1 MLPPSGK
8 WSVQPPP
15 WAALDFDNPL
25 LKDVQHV
32 ATGSAPFLNRGEY
45 NDSFRTSATPPVPVR
60 QPTGISYNL
69 TGSTGYLA
77 TNAGGWVNAKTDWTV
92 YVLGIPRSVTVNSSI
107 AVVAEAPGSGTRDR
121 SIQIN
126 SLGKVIGGGYDTGN
140 RQVISTSSLTA
151 NVPASAAVRGTS
163 SALSVFVNGLND
175 ATPVTMT
182 AAGFGSYT
190 SPEVIFGY
198 GGSAAGFAATLAS
211 QFDLS
216 LGIYWSRALTDAE
229 ILSLHQNPW
238 QVFKSPRRFIVPESG
253 AVAYSLD
260 TTPGS
265 YALTGSSATTLYD
278 RLVDTTA
285 GSYSLTGSSATTL
298 YDRLVDTTAGSYS
311 LTGSSATTLYDRLV
325 DTTAGSYTL
334 TGVSA
339 TLDVV
344 AALTLDTTPGSY
356 TLTGSSATLEYVAAL
371 ELDTTPGSYT
381 LTGSSATT
389 LYNRLVDTTAG
400 SYSLTGSSATAL
412 YGRLID
418 TTAGSYTLTGSS
430 ATTLYNRLV
439 DTTPGIYSLTGSP
452 AELIASAGVSVNV
465 TGVSGTGNVGTVSV
479 AISINALVTGIA
491 GISSIGAVTVSVTSN
506 PDVNVTGVV
515 ATGYV
520 GSPLV
525 WGPVD
530 DGQTPNWVIVDDSH
544 SASWTQVLT

>member
-1 MLPPSGK
+1 MLPPPGK

-32 ATGSAPFLNRGEY
+32 ATGSAAFLNRGKY

-107 AVVAEAPGSGTRDR
+107 AIVAEAPGSGTRDR

-126 SLGKVIGGGYDTGN
+126 ATGKVIGGGYDTAN

-151 NVPASAAVRGTS
+151 NTPASAAVRGTS
-163 SALSVFVNGLND
+163 SALSVFVNGVND

-238 QVFKSPRRFIVPESG
+238 QVFKSPRRIIVPEST
-253 AVAYSLD
+253 AVTAYSLD
-260 TTPGS
+260 TTPGT
-265 YALTGSSATTLYD
+265 YNITGSSP
-278 RLVDTTA
+278 
-285 GSYSLTGSSATTL
+285 SLLA
-298 YDRLVDTTAGSYS
+298 
-311 LTGSSATTLYDRLV
+311 
-325 DTTAGSYTL
+325 
-334 TGVSA
+334 
-339 TLDVV
+339 
-344 AALTLDTTPGSY
+344 
-356 TLTGSSATLEYVAAL
+356 
-371 ELDTTPGSYT
+371 
-381 LTGSSATT
+381 
-389 LYNRLVDTTAG
+389 
-400 SYSLTGSSATAL
+400 
-412 YGRLID
+412 
-418 TTAGSYTLTGSS
+418 
-430 ATTLYNRLV
+430 NRLV
-439 DTTPGIYSLTGSP
+439 DTTPGAYDLTGADAQTLLGRALDTTPGDYDITGSSPSLLLGRALETTPGDYDITGSP
-452 AELIASAGVSVNV
+452 VDLEKATAGQFVLQTTPGAYNITGFPVELIANITQLAGGGPGKTAKRRGWANERARFEESLRTEEVAEQVKAAQRVLKKAQSESAQRLGE
-465 TGVSGTGNVGTVSV
+465 
-479 AISINALVTGIA
+479 LVTEYEAARASLDELREQVARIERESRIREEVEVASKVVEIFAREEEEIIAILEIIDEMDSRALLAAVGIA
-491 GISSIGAVTVSVTSN
+491 A
-506 PDVNVTGVV
+506 
-515 ATGYV
+515 
-520 GSPLV
+520 
-525 WGPVD
+525 
-530 DGQTPNWVIVDDSH
+530 
-544 SASWTQVLT
+544 